1 MHGSILGL
9 LGGLP
14 KKRWKILLSG
24 LFFLSFMGMQSRAED
39 ICSCADPGNLP
50 FSNQKLEGFENKIA
64 QLVAD
69 TLHLPLSYYWFAH
82 QRGLVRNT
90 LKMDK
95 CNVIIGV
102 PSNWGQVLT
111 TKPYYRTSYVMVYKK
126 DKALSI
132 QSLDDPLLKT
142 LKIGVLINSPPHQLL
157 AERGI
162 IENVVGYSPFFD
174 PVFHP
179 EESPGRVVEDVL
191 SGKIDVA
198 LVWGPVAGYYIKKK
212 NSPLVMIPL
221 TSDNPRIPV
230 IFDISMGVKKGNQEL
245 KSKLDQVIDM
255 KHGEILQILE
265 EYGVPLLK
273 TTVGQGKE
281 LHTVQEDRYSPW
293 INNNK

>member
-1 MHGSILGL
+1 MIRFCEISFRKSLRTIL
-9 LGGLP
+9 
-14 KKRWKILLSG
+14 SC
-24 LFFLSFMGMQSRAED
+24 LFLMAFIGQRASAED

-69 TLHLPLSYYWFAH
+69 TLKLPLSYYWFAH

-90 LKMDK
+90 LKLGK

-126 DKALSI
+126 DRGLSI
-132 QSLDDPLLKT
+132 QSLNDPVLKT

-174 PVFHP
+174 PIFHP
-179 EESPGRVVEDVL
+179 EESPGKVVEDVMNA
-191 SGKIDVA
+191 KIDVG
-198 LVWGPVAGYYIKKK
+198 LVWGPVAGFYIKKR
-212 NSPLVMIPL
+212 NFPLVMIPL
-221 TSDNPRIPV
+221 TSDNPRFPV
-230 IFDISMGVKKGNQEL
+230 TFDISMGVRKGDQEL
-245 KSKLDQVIDM
+245 KKKLDQVIDL
-255 KHGEILQILE
+255 KHVEIQHILE
-265 EYGVPLLK
+265 EYGVPVLQKTVSVGKEIK
-273 TTVGQGKE
+273 TTQVSDGSLPLKN
-281 LHTVQEDRYSPW
+281 D
-293 INNNK
+293 